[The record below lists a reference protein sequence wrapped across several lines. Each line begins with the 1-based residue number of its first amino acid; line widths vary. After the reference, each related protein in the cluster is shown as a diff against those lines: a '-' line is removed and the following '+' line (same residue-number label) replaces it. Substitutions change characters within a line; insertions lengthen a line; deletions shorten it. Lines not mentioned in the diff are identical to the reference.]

1 MYLCVYV
8 IKQNMIRTIGDILKN
23 NEYVGEDFEN
33 FWKEWYIGKFFSL
46 AGANLVFSLDN
57 AWAA

>member
-1 MYLCVYV
+1 MLR
-8 IKQNMIRTIGDILKN
+8 IIGDILKN
-23 NEYVGEDFEN
+23 NKYVGEDFEN

-46 AGANLVFSLDN
+46 AGANLVFPLEN